1 MALSVAQVILRQEIK
16 LANARLSRLN
26 AAGIKSP
33 AAERALSAIGQK
45 NFNLGKNPTLSKEM
59 AIKRAVQK
67 FLKADTSTV
76 KGYKKYLEHREKG
89 TIQHLQDI
97 GTTAAPEQIKS
108 TLAGA
113 KTFGYYAE
121 IYSITSD
128 DVAIEFS
135 RGANKGMTSADVEEE
150 MQQKFGT
157 NENLEFSE
165 MDEDEDDYNF

>member
-1 MALSVAQVILRQEIK
+1 MALSATQKLLRAEIK
-16 LANARLSRLN
+16 KANLRLSRLE

-45 NFNLGKNPTLSKEM
+45 NFNLGKSPTLSKEM
-59 AIKRAVQK
+59 AIKRAIQK

-76 KGYKKYLEHREKG
+76 SGYKKYLKNREEGTLEHFR
-89 TIQHLQDI
+89 DI
-97 GTTAAPEQIKS
+97 GTAAGDDQIKA
-108 TLAGA
+108 TLKGA
-113 KTFGYYAE
+113 ETFAHYAE
-121 IYSITSD
+121 MYSISSD

-165 MDEDEDDYNF
+165 MDEDDYNF